1 MSSSYSKTIILAR
14 RVYFERRIDDVYYV
28 GWQENESVCI
38 VLRRLNTNFEVN
50 LAFQIEIWNPLNEY
64 ESCLTSNVEYIDYT
78 CPICNKIFYDPL
90 VLEIHV
96 NEEHDQ
102 SSVHTTSD
110 SLYAQELARREQMS
124 SQYERYKQ
132 DVASAISYEDLPED
146 DDAQIA
152 RLLQDEENAQSF
164 EEFQNRYGGSTR
176 TFSERARWNLDKI
189 FKKNLISQDKY
200 NEYKNKLDEMIANPY
215 ERAESRSTG
224 LIPIL
229 SRLPLGNLLNRSL
242 CRPGCDHMSSTWL
255 DQGWACGY
263 KNFQMLLSSLRL
275 DPQYSTHLFGQQV
288 ANQEIPSVSHL
299 QRLIEQ
305 AWAAGF
311 DSAGR
316 EQLNKQLVNSTK
328 WIGPTEGMETMPFT
342 RFICNTKYFLLGHS
356 RTIIGYEQFRAGYIR
371 LLIFDPS
378 TPKAD
383 INKFCVNPN
392 DKAHIFRRS
401 LQSFQKP
408 VYQILVVRGLLRPDE
423 REAAKQVRSIR
434 VPFPNS

>member
-1 MSSSYSKTIILAR
+1 M
-14 RVYFERRIDDVYYV
+14 
-28 GWQENESVCI
+28 ESVECSSCHQKFNDAT
-38 VLRRLNTNFEVN
+38 LLS
-50 LAFQIEIWNPLNEY
+50 LHQEY

-328 WIGPTEGMETMPFT
+328 WIGPTEVMACLAHLNIKTE
-342 RFICNTKYFLLGHS
+342 LLDFYQPKTNDKQTAYRYLFEWIRNHFQKGDGNNAIHPLYLQHEGHS